1 MPIIF
6 FINSLTLPPALAVGS
21 VNLCDGVHDPGKR
34 VQRGRMDQ
42 RRKYLELFKNGDR
55 GRRQRDAGA
64 DLHRGELR
72 RGGKDRRRL
81 RGRGRSAPDVIKEK
95 AAFKAAF
102 LREQIITI
110 LNKNFFLENH
120 NYLWYPIHIFK

>member
-1 MPIIF
+1 M
-6 FINSLTLPPALAVGS
+6 
-21 VNLCDGVHDPGKR
+21 K
-34 VQRGRMDQ
+34 
-42 RRKYLELFKNGDR
+42 LFKNGDR

-102 LREQIITI
+102 LHEQIITI

-120 NYLWYPIHIFK
+120 NYLWYPIHILK